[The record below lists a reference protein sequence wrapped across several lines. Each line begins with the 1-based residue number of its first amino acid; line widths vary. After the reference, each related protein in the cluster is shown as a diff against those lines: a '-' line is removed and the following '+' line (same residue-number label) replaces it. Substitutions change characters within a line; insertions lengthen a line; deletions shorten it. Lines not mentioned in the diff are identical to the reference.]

1 MGRFTSG
8 MRSMSSGERYEMHYN
23 SARHNLLVA
32 IIFTVIN
39 CVLAVVGAGVYFL
52 FSCAFPYA
60 MAYDGAFWT
69 GIMYSAEEYAEMGI
83 LASDML
89 PKWVFFVMLVPAV
102 IAIALYVLCWVF
114 SKNRVGWMIAATV
127 MFVLDTLFM
136 LLYYIPDI
144 TMILDYIFH
153 AWVLFLLIRGIIAHY
168 KLKKIDAEIAANAP
182 VDVFGTMPGAAANAQ
197 PQNIYAGIDGEE
209 PAEAEGAKPEPEN
222 NDSPVLHRADYSV
235 KNRILLIVQWED
247 YEICYRRVGKTNE
260 LVVNSMVYDILDTGA
275 IESAHELSC
284 TVGGHEITA
293 GTGADSFMFITF
305 DGQVIKKKLRM
316 V

>member
-69 GIMYSAEEYAEMGI
+69 GIMYSAEEYAEMGV

-136 LLYYIPDI
+136 LLYFIPDI
-144 TMILDYIFH
+144 TMILVGQKEVIEEKQVGIEKIFLVPERCTP
-153 AWVLFLLIRGIIAHY
+153 AQDVIRSIKEADVIIIGPGSLFMGIIPTLLIKEIQII
-168 KLKKIDAEIAANAP
+168 
-182 VDVFGTMPGAAANAQ
+182 
-197 PQNIYAGIDGEE
+197 
-209 PAEAEGAKPEPEN
+209 
-222 NDSPVLHRADYSV
+222 
-235 KNRILLIVQWED
+235 ILILI
-247 YEICYRRVGKTNE
+247 I
-260 LVVNSMVYDILDTGA
+260 I
-275 IESAHELSC
+275 
-284 TVGGHEITA
+284 
-293 GTGADSFMFITF
+293 
-305 DGQVIKKKLRM
+305 
-316 V
+316 